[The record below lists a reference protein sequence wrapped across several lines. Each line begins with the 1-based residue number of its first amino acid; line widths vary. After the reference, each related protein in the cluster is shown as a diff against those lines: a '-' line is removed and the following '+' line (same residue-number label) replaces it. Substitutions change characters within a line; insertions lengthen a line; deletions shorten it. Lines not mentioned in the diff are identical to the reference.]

1 MAATRVRAVAFLAV
15 ALVVAACG
23 GSGGPTAAKLTVLGI
38 EVLTQPQGPLSP
50 FGTTAG
56 GDRVRIDGTGFG
68 PGTAVTFAGA
78 AAAIESVLPE
88 RIVAVTPPGPAG
100 FATIGIS
107 NATGEPVTLAGA
119 FRYIA
124 PPTVASVAATGGPTA
139 GEPRAPVAG
148 VEIEVTGTGFRDGIE
163 VLVAGV
169 PVTTVLVDDT
179 TARASAPPRSGE
191 GNVDVGVRNVEGFS
205 ATLPAALFYTQ
216 EFSLRQETDFDE
228 ERAQHLFRRAA
239 FGAPLAAARQAA
251 ADGIDATV
259 FALTTFANDPA
270 VEQEALATYG
280 TTPPPAEAIG
290 ARTNKQWWIHL
301 MLRNRNAFQERLA
314 WFLHDHF
321 ATSERVFEESFRWA
335 MHYQIQLFRRFPLAP
350 ADALASGAPGLG
362 YDWRR
367 LLVEVAKD
375 RAMVSWLNGDVST
388 RTAPNE
394 NFARELWEL
403 FMLGEGSGYTEA
415 DIKEAA
421 RAFTGFFR
429 YIPRA
434 TPEDDTIHV
443 GYFSGRH
450 DERSKTI
457 LGRTGFFGYD
467 SISPF
472 WVSATN
478 PITIDPA
485 VETDPRDTDGGVVAL
500 TLAQRPVEA
509 SRHICRKLFEFFVYE
524 DPHASVVDAL
534 AAQLR
539 APGPDQWN
547 LKPILDTILR
557 SEAMYSL
564 RARKSQVKSPVDY
577 LIGFMRTTG
586 VRLSPDPPTDA
597 ARVYLALAE
606 IGQIPLEPPD
616 VNGWP
621 TGAAWAGAQP
631 MLERTNVVAFAVKQL
646 DSYATDIAPLLPPGP
661 PSPQSLVDH
670 LARTLDVDLS
680 ATARS
685 GMIEYVN
692 SQWSGG
698 QQVPFAFDPNNTEH
712 VKMKTRGL
720 VWMIA
725 QYHAAHA
732 R

>member
-1 MAATRVRAVAFLAV
+1 DGVAT
-15 ALVVAACG
+15 
-23 GSGGPTAAKLTVLGI
+23 
-38 EVLTQPQGPLSP
+38 
-50 FGTTAG
+50 
-56 GDRVRIDGTGFG
+56 
-68 PGTAVTFAGA
+68 
-78 AAAIESVLPE
+78 
-88 RIVAVTPPGPAG
+88 
-100 FATIGIS
+100 
-107 NATGEPVTLAGA
+107 
-119 FRYIA
+119 
-124 PPTVASVAATGGPTA
+124 TVANLTA
-139 GEPRAPVAG
+139 F
-148 VEIEVTGTGFRDGIE
+148 T
-163 VLVAGV
+163 
-169 PVTTVLVDDT
+169 
-179 TARASAPPRSGE
+179 
-191 GNVDVGVRNVEGFS
+191 
-205 ATLPAALFYTQ
+205 
-216 EFSLRQETDFDE
+216 
-228 ERAQHLFRRAA
+228 
-239 FGAPLAAARQAA
+239 
-251 ADGIDATV
+251 
-259 FALTTFANDPA
+259 NDPA
-270 VEQEALATYG
+270 VEGDALLVYG
-280 TTPPPAEAIG
+280 TTPPPATQIG
-290 ARTNKQWWIHL
+290 GRVNKQWWIHL

-321 ATSERVFEESFRWA
+321 ATSERVFEDNYRWM
-335 MHYQIQLFRRFPLAP
+335 MHYQIQLFRRFPLARG
-350 ADALASGAPGLG
+350 DALSNGAPGLG

-375 RAMVSWLNGDVST
+375 RAMLMWLNGAGSF
-388 RTAPNE
+388 RGAPNE

-403 FMLGEGSGYTEA
+403 FMLGEGNGYTET
-415 DIKEAA
+415 DIQEAA
-421 RAFTGFFR
+421 RAFTGFFA
-429 YIPRA
+429 YLPDSDPA
-434 TPEDDTIHV
+434 NPVDV
-443 GYFSGRH
+443 AYASVVH

-472 WVSATN
+472 WVSAYP
-478 PITIDPA
+478 PITIDPT
-485 VETDPRDTDGGVVAL
+485 VETDPRDIDGGVVAL

-524 DPHASVVDAL
+524 DPHTSVIDAL

-539 APGPDQWN
+539 APGPNQWN

-577 LIGFMRTTG
+577 LIGLMRSTG
-586 VRLSPDPPTDA
+586 IHLSPDPPTDA
-597 ARVYLALAE
+597 ARVYLGLAE

-621 TGAAWAGAQP
+621 SGAAWAGAQP

-646 DSYATDIAPLLPPGP
+646 DSYATDITPLLPPGP

-670 LARTLDVDLS
+670 LARTLDVDLT

-685 GMIEYVN
+685 EMIDYVN

-698 QQVPFAFDPNNTEH
+698 QQVPFAFDPDNPEH